1 MTDTDHDALT
11 GANEPGRPH
20 EPPGLQ
26 VRARVE
32 RPRRNKDGLVVELQP
47 VDPDRTG
54 RLHAFISG
62 DLIREIQDAT
72 GILLD
77 PGAIIGEH
85 ELKVTVRAEP
95 LGNLTAG
102 IAGFVRDAFL
112 TGWAEQDAA
121 VRDGLEADYLW
132 VRQHDL
138 PIPRRLRRVFLIEPD
153 DGAPHPLVD
162 ALAHWWDQGAI
173 ELIRHP
179 IAFEQLG
186 SVAALR
192 HAFDSAIDQYE
203 WGSLDVVVVDPGS
216 GFAFRELSEDGL
228 MRQVAVLPVPVIT
241 RRASSPTLLDGLA
254 HRCFDHPDE
263 ILAFL
268 AGILRQELRLA
279 DRARLDA
286 IAELIEAIP
295 KPKRKAKTP
304 RGKQGPLFD

>member
-1 MTDTDHDALT
+1 MTDHDAPT

-20 EPPGLQ
+20 EPSGLQ

-32 RPRRNKDGLVVELQP
+32 RPRRRTDGLVVELQP

-54 RLHAFISG
+54 RLHAFLSG
-62 DLIREIQDAT
+62 DLIRQIQDAT

-77 PGAIIGEH
+77 PSAIFGEH
-85 ELKVTVRAEP
+85 ELNLTVTVEA
-95 LGNLTAG
+95 LGNLTAEV
-102 IAGFVRDAFL
+102 AGFVRDAFL

-192 HAFDSAIDQYE
+192 HAFDCAIDQYE
-203 WGSLDVVVVDPGS
+203 WGSLDVVVVDPGP

>member
-1 MTDTDHDALT
+1 MTDTDHDAPT

-20 EPPGLQ
+20 EPPGLR

-32 RPRRNKDGLVVELQP
+32 RPRRHKDGLVLELHP

-54 RLHAFISG
+54 RLQAFLSG
-62 DLIREIQDAT
+62 DLIRQIQDAT

-77 PGAIIGEH
+77 PGAIVGEH
-85 ELKVTVRAEP
+85 ELTVTVTAEP

-102 IAGFVRDAFL
+102 VAGFVRDAFL

-153 DGAPHPLVD
+153 DGAQHPLID

-179 IAFEQLG
+179 IAFEQPG

-192 HAFDSAIDQYE
+192 HAFDCAVDQYE
-203 WGSLDVVVVDPGS
+203 WGSLDVVVVDPGF
-216 GFAFRELSEDGL
+216 GFAFRELSDDEL

-279 DRARLDA
+279 DRARLEA

-295 KPKRKAKTP
+295 EPKRKAKTP
-304 RGKQGPLFD
+304 RSEKGPLFD

>member
-32 RPRRNKDGLVVELQP
+32 RPRRNKDGLVLELQP

-54 RLHAFISG
+54 RLHAFLSG
-62 DLIREIQDAT
+62 DLIRQIQDAT

-77 PGAIIGEH
+77 PGAIVGEH
-85 ELKVTVRAEP
+85 EIKLTFVAEP

-102 IAGFVRDAFL
+102 VAGFVRDAFL

-153 DGAPHPLVD
+153 DGGQYPLVD
-162 ALAHWWDQGAI
+162 ALAHWWDRGAI

-179 IAFEQLG
+179 IAFEQPG
-186 SVAALR
+186 SVDALR
-192 HAFDSAIDQYE
+192 HAFDCAIDQYE
-203 WGSLDVVVVDPGS
+203 WGSLDLVVVDPGC

-254 HRCFDHPDE
+254 HRCFDRPDE

-295 KPKRKAKTP
+295 EPKPKAKTA
-304 RGKQGPLFD
+304 RGKGGPLFD

>member
-1 MTDTDHDALT
+1 MTDTDHDALAD
-11 GANEPGRPH
+11 ANEPGCPH
-20 EPPGLQ
+20 EPSGLK

-32 RPRRNKDGLVVELQP
+32 RPRRRTDGLVFELQP

-54 RLHAFISG
+54 RLHAFLSG
-62 DLIREIQDAT
+62 DLIRQIQDAT

-77 PGAIIGEH
+77 PSAIFGEH
-85 ELKVTVRAEP
+85 ELTVTVTAEP
-95 LGNLTAG
+95 LGNLTAEV
-102 IAGFVRDAFL
+102 AGFVRDAFL

-179 IAFEQLG
+179 VAFEKLG

-192 HAFDSAIDQYE
+192 HAFDCAIDQYE

-216 GFAFRELSEDGL
+216 GIAFRELSEDGL

-263 ILAFL
+263 ILTFL

-295 KPKRKAKTP
+295 KPKRKAKSP

>member
-1 MTDTDHDALT
+1 M
-11 GANEPGRPH
+11 
-20 EPPGLQ
+20 Q
-26 VRARVE
+26 VRALVE
-32 RPRRNKDGLVVELQP
+32 RPRRHKDGLVLELHP

-54 RLHAFISG
+54 RLHAFLSG

-77 PGAIIGEH
+77 PSAIFGEH
-85 ELKVTVRAEP
+85 ELTVTVTAEP

-102 IAGFVRDAFL
+102 VAGFVRDAFL

-121 VRDGLEADYLW
+121 VRDGLEADFLW

-138 PIPRRLRRVFLIEPD
+138 PVPRRLRRVFLIEPD
-153 DGAPHPLVD
+153 DGAQHPLVD
-162 ALAHWWDQGAI
+162 ALAHWWDRGAI

-179 IAFEQLG
+179 IAFEQLNT
-186 SVAALR
+186 AEALR
-192 HAFDSAIDQYE
+192 HAFDCAIDQYE

-254 HRCFDHPDE
+254 HRCFDLPDE

-286 IAELIEAIP
+286 MAELIAAIP
-295 KPKRKAKTP
+295 KPKRKAETP
-304 RGKQGPLFD
+304 RGKGETLFD